1 MCNHTHNKSATIRG
15 GQNGLNRPN
24 GLTEEF
30 NAKLAVNDKKK
41 SFSVCREDRELIF
54 GYQIS
59 CVSVS
64 LKTTKPEQEK
74 VFT

>member
-30 NAKLAVNDKKK
+30 NAKLAVNDKK
-41 SFSVCREDRELIF
+41 I
-54 GYQIS
+54 I
-59 CVSVS
+59 VS
-64 LKTTKPEQEK
+64 LP
-74 VFT
+74 